1 MDEYE
6 MVGRQVK
13 SATHLLAASSQ
24 LNVFDLL
31 QMSALL
37 REVWRRSY
45 TFAILVRSM
54 AIFDKQE

>member
-1 MDEYE
+1 